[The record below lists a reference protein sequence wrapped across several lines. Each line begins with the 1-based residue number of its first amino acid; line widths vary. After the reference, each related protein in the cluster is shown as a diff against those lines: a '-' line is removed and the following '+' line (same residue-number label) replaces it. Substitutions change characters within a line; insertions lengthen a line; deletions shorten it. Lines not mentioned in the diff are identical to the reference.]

1 MKDKIKEILSDIFG
15 VSSDEFNA
23 NSILA
28 DFEAWDSLTH
38 MELIVTIE
46 KACNFEMTFDEIASI
61 KSVKDLYKILEG
73 KKI

>member
-28 DFEAWDSLTH
+28 DFD
-38 MELIVTIE
+38 
-46 KACNFEMTFDEIASI
+46 
-61 KSVKDLYKILEG
+61 
-73 KKI
+73 